1 MSTPSK
7 SDGARSTK
15 FAFQEDLTGP
25 LCENMSGLIIRRFTM
40 TEIKY
45 EIVKKVGVLSKSTSG
60 WAKELN
66 LISWNDREP
75 KYDLRDWS
83 ADGGPRGDA
92 SRKMGK
98 GVTLSRE
105 ELIALKEL
113 LNEIEL

>member
-1 MSTPSK
+1 MA
-7 SDGARSTK
+7 D
-15 FAFQEDLTGP
+15 
-25 LCENMSGLIIRRFTM
+25 
-40 TEIKY
+40 IKY
-45 EIVKKVGVLSKSTSG
+45 EIVKKIGVLSKAGSG

-83 ADGGPRGDA
+83 ADGE
-92 SRKMGK
+92 KMGK

-113 LNEIEL
+113 LNSMEL